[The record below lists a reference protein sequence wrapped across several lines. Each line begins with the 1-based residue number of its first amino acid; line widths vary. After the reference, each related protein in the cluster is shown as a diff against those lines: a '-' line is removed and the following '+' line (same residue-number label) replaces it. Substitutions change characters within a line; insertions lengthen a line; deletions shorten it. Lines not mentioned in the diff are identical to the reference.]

1 MMKQMCSVLLL
12 LFSLSGCGVYSFTG
26 ASIPP
31 HLKRI
36 DVPVFQD
43 KSNSG
48 VLSLKETLTDEVTN
62 RIITQSS
69 LELATGSGAD
79 CRLTASIVSYS
90 NQPYVITQGVASATN
105 RISIRVQV
113 SYQDLVKKE
122 SIWEQSF
129 DSWEDYSIG
138 NRSAEEE
145 ALKNVI
151 TKLSDDIFSKVVSN
165 W

>member
-1 MMKQMCSVLLL
+1 MIKPVFWVLLL
-12 LFSLSGCGVYSFTG
+12 LPSLSGCGVYSFTG

-48 VLSLKETLTDEVTN
+48 ILSLKETLTDEVTN

-79 CRLTASIVSYS
+79 CRLTASIVNYS

-105 RISIRVQV
+105 RISIRIQV
-113 SYQDLVKKE
+113 TYQDLVKRE
-122 SIWEQSF
+122 TIWEQSF
-129 DSWEDYSIG
+129 DGWEDYSIG

>member
-1 MMKQMCSVLLL
+1 MIKQIISFLCLLPL
-12 LFSLSGCGVYSFTG
+12 VSACGVYSFTG

-36 DVPVFQD
+36 DIPVFQD

-48 VLSLKETLTDEVTN
+48 ILSLKETITDEVTN

-69 LELATGSGAD
+69 LELASGTGAD
-79 CRLTASIVSYS
+79 CRLSASIVSYS

-105 RISIRVQV
+105 RISIRIQV
-113 SYQDLVKKE
+113 TYQDLVKRE
-122 SIWEQSF
+122 TIWEQSF
-129 DSWEDYSIG
+129 DSWEDYSVG

-145 ALKNVI
+145 ALKNAI